1 MDLRITDELAIDDS
15 ELEFEFARSGG
26 PGGQNVNKVE
36 TKVTVLWNLATSP
49 SLDAD
54 QRARLEAELANR
66 VTKDSVLR
74 VTSQRHRTREANR
87 ADAIERFI
95 ALVAGALAETPR
107 RKRTRMPA
115 KAKRKRLE
123 AKRRRSEK
131 KALRGPVDHD

>member
-1 MDLRITDELAIDDS
+1 MDLRITDDLVIDDS
-15 ELEFEFARSGG
+15 ELEYEFARSGG

-36 TKVTVLWNLATSP
+36 TKVTVLWDLAASP
-49 SLDAD
+49 CLDVD
-54 QRARLEAELANR
+54 QRARLEARLANR
-66 VTKDSVLR
+66 ITKDGVLR

-87 ADAIERFI
+87 ADALDRFVE
-95 ALVAGALAETPR
+95 LVADALIEQPR
-107 RKRTRMPA
+107 RKRTRTPT